1 MVAVIHNSASMARV
15 ISYNEHKVKAGQADR
30 LEASG
35 FLKDASLL
43 GFSELLG
50 RFEKLTE
57 LNQRTTVNTL
67 HISLN
72 FDPSEQLPE
81 AALRVIAAEYLERI
95 GFGEQPFLVY
105 RHRDAGHPHL
115 HLVTTNIQPD
125 GSAITLHK
133 LGVNKSEPARLAIE
147 KKYGLV
153 PAGSKQKWALLKPE
167 PVGAARVL
175 YGKSETKK
183 AIGKVLNFVLKEYC
197 FASLAEL
204 NAVLGLYNIVADP
217 GAAGSR
223 IKEHEELVFRVLD
236 ADGNKVG
243 TPVKASL
250 FAGKPVL
257 KNLRAKFERNKVK
270 PIEGQRHLRTVI
282 DLALSGGKPEL
293 DALKAALQKEG
304 IDLVLRQN
312 ETGLVYGMTYVDH
325 VHRVVM
331 NGSELGKN
339 YSTKTVLERCQ
350 GLAASEGAKQS
361 GEAQRPGRGAWQGG
375 ELGRGR
381 GEHTGA
387 GEGKKEPCAGLV
399 EVLLDTGYQS
409 EAMDWEL
416 RRRKRKKKRRLS
428 PG

>member
-1 MVAVIHNSASMARV
+1 MARV
-15 ISYNEHKVKAGQADR
+15 ISYNEHKVKTDQADR

-35 FLKDASLL
+35 FLKHPSLL
-43 GFSELLG
+43 GFTELLR

-57 LNQRTTVNTL
+57 LNQRTKVNSL

-72 FDPSEQLPE
+72 FDPSEQLSE
-81 AALRVIAAEYLERI
+81 DKLLAIARDYLEQI

-115 HLVTTNIQPD
+115 HLVTTNIRPD

-133 LGVNKSEPARLAIE
+133 LGVNKSEPARLAME
-147 KKYGLV
+147 EKYGLV
-153 PAGSKQKWALLKPE
+153 PAESKQRRAVLKPE
-167 PVGAARVL
+167 VVDAARVL

-183 AIGKVLNFVLKEYC
+183 AIGRVLSFVLKEYK
-197 FASLAEL
+197 FASLPEL
-204 NAVLGLYNIVADP
+204 NAVLGLYNVVADP
-217 GAAGSR
+217 GAVDSR
-223 IKEHEELVFRVLD
+223 VRRHEGLVFRVLD
-236 ADGNKVG
+236 AEGNKVG
-243 TPVKASL
+243 TAVKASL

-257 KNLRAKFERNKVK
+257 KDLRAMFEWNKVK
-270 PIEGQRHLRTVI
+270 PVEGQRHLRTVI
-282 DLALSGGKPEL
+282 DLALSGRELEL
-293 DALKAALQKEG
+293 DALKAVLKKEG

-312 ETGLVYGMTYVDH
+312 EAGLVYGITYVDH

-339 YSTKTVLERCQ
+339 YSAKAMLERCK
-350 GLAASEGAKQS
+350 GLVASEGEKQS
-361 GEAQRPGRGAWQGG
+361 GEAQRPGGGAWRVG
-375 ELGRGR
+375 EPGRGH
-381 GEHTGA
+381 GGYVGA
-387 GEGKKEPCAGLV
+387 GEGKKEPAAGLV
-399 EVLLDTGYQS
+399 EVLLDTGYQP

>member
-1 MVAVIHNSASMARV
+1 M
-15 ISYNEHKVKAGQADR
+15 ISYNEHKVKADQADR

-35 FLKDASLL
+35 FLKHPSLL
-43 GFSELLG
+43 GFTELLR
-50 RFEKLTE
+50 RFEKLTD
-57 LNQRTTVNTL
+57 LNQRTKVNSL

-72 FDPSEQLPE
+72 FDPSEQLSE
-81 AALRVIAAEYLERI
+81 DKLLAIARDYLERI

-115 HLVTTNIQPD
+115 HLVTTNIRPD

-147 KKYGLV
+147 EKYGLV
-153 PAGSKQKWALLKPE
+153 PAESKQRRAVLKPE
-167 PVGAARVL
+167 VVDAARVL

-183 AIGKVLNFVLKEYC
+183 AIGRVLSFVLKEYK
-197 FASLAEL
+197 FGSLPEL
-204 NAVLGLYNIVADP
+204 NAVLGLYNVVADP
-217 GAAGSR
+217 GAGDSR
-223 IKEHEELVFRVLD
+223 VRRHEGLVFRVLD
-236 ADGNKVG
+236 ANGNKVG

-270 PIEGQRHLRTVI
+270 PVEGQRHLRTAI
-282 DLALSGGKPEL
+282 DLALSVGKVEP
-293 DALKAALQKEG
+293 DALKAALKKDG

-312 ETGLVYGMTYVDH
+312 EAGVVYGITYVDH

-331 NGSELGKN
+331 NGSELGKH
-339 YSTKTVLERCQ
+339 YSAKAILERCK
-350 GLAASEGAKQS
+350 GLAASEGKKQS
-361 GEAQRPGRGAWQGG
+361 GEAQRPNRGAWQGG
-375 ELGRGR
+375 EPGRGH
-381 GEHTGA
+381 GGYGKA
-387 GEGKKEPCAGLV
+387 DEGKKEPGTGLV
-399 EVLLDTGYQS
+399 EVLLDTGYQL

-416 RRRKRKKKRRLS
+416 RRTKRKKKRRLS